1 MSASKISKLL
11 NNAFGI
17 KDVILKYYELLDN
30 NILVFGCNPKATI
43 KKCSHCH
50 SKDVQI
56 KETKVRRLRMVSL
69 GNLKCF
75 LDITVHK
82 FKCKNCGSSS
92 WIKLPFACG
101 KLPMTIAFVTYV
113 LSMIKLGTVQAISL
127 FLNLNWKTVKNIH
140 KDCLSK
146 KYKKISYKDL
156 TYLSMD
162 EFSIKKGH
170 KYMTIFL
177 DIKTGRI
184 VYAVEGRSIE
194 NISPFLQKLAKKAH
208 KLKAIAMDLSPPFIS
223 AVEKYLPN
231 VKIVFDHFHV
241 TKIINQAL
249 DELRKK
255 EWLKN
260 NLSGEKKIGK
270 GERFLFFRN
279 YEDMEETQKGK
290 LDQLLK
296 INKTLA
302 TAYEMKEQF
311 RTFWGKGSKQEGA
324 KFLCQWIFTAVQS
337 GIPTLAK
344 VGKTFLRHYEGLLN
358 YFDHRISN
366 GKIEGINNKIKVQ
379 KRCGYGYR
387 DIEYFTLLL
396 YDLHKKTIG
405 LVA

>member
-1 MSASKISKLL
+1 MAASKISKLFYKAFNL
-11 NNAFGI
+11 NT
-17 KDVILKYYELLDN
+17 VILKSFDFIDN
-30 NILVFGCNPKATI
+30 NIIFKCIPKESL
-43 KKCSHCH
+43 KKCSCCH
-50 SKDVQI
+50 SKRIQI
-56 KETKVRRLRMVSL
+56 KETKVRKLRMVPI
-69 GNLKCF
+69 GKKKCF
-75 LDITVHK
+75 LEIIVYK
-82 FKCKNCGSSS
+82 FKCKDCKSST

-101 KLPMTIAFVTYV
+101 KLPMTKPFVTYI
-113 LSMIKLGTVQAISL
+113 LSMIKMGTIKAVATFTS
-127 FLNLNWKTVKNIH
+127 LNWNTVKNIH
-140 KDCLSK
+140 KKSLNE
-146 KYKKISYKDL
+146 KYKKIAYKDL
-156 TYLSMD
+156 IYLSMD
-162 EFSIKKGH
+162 EFSIRKGH
-170 KYMTIFL
+170 KYMTVFL
-177 DIKTGRI
+177 DIQTGQI
-184 VYAVEGRSIE
+184 IYAVEGRCIE
-194 NISPFLQKLAKKAH
+194 DISCFLQKPAKKAH

-223 AVEKYLPN
+223 AVKKYLPN
-231 VKIVFDHFHV
+231 VSIVFDHFHV

-405 LVA
+405 L